1 MSNLDQIAKLSGFSK
16 ATVSRVLN
24 HSPHVSQATR
34 DIIMKIMEEL
44 DYVPNGNAISLSKG
58 QTLQIGMVTEGIN
71 EVMLPFLNS
80 FVETA
85 SQYGYQTIIYT
96 SGGDPAKELQAF
108 EDMRRK
114 RVDALVIST
123 CVNDQ
128 ALLGSYCKYGPIVS
142 WQRMELQ
149 EIQSVAMNQYDGYML
164 GLEHVIKQG
173 YTRIANAFGRP
184 TSMNTSGRMQAFN
197 DIARKY
203 SLPVNPDWSCAGIHS
218 IRQGEQLVRE
228 LLLNTG
234 ERPNALLCANDLV
247 AAGVLNEARRLKV
260 KVPEELAIVGF
271 DNTELAHTLGI
282 TSIYNPI
289 AAQAQ
294 NAFHL
299 ILGKL
304 KSAEAEQQQLQFQL
318 VKRATT

>member
-34 DIIMKIMEEL
+34 EIIMKIMEEL

-85 SQYGYQTIIYT
+85 SLHGYQTIIYT

-123 CVNDQ
+123 CVNDL

-142 WQRMELQ
+142 WQRMELP

-164 GLEHVIKQG
+164 GLEHVVGQG
-173 YTRIANAFGRP
+173 YRRIANAFGRP
-184 TSMNTSGRMQAFN
+184 ASMNTSGRMQAFQ

-203 SLPVNPDWSCAGIHS
+203 DLPVNPDWSPTGIYS

-228 LLLNTG
+228 LLQNTG
-234 ERPNALLCANDLV
+234 VRPDAILCANDLV

-260 KVPEELAIVGF
+260 KVPEELAVVGF

-299 ILGKL
+299 ILGRL
-304 KSAEAEQQQLQFQL
+304 KDTEEEQQQLEYQL
-318 VKRATT
+318 VKRSTT

>member
-34 DIIMKIMEEL
+34 DTIMKIMEEL

-85 SQYGYQTIIYT
+85 SRHGYQTIIYT

-123 CVNDQ
+123 CVNDL
-128 ALLGSYCKYGPIVS
+128 ALLGSYCKYGPMVS
-142 WQRMELQ
+142 WQRMEIP

-164 GLEHVIKQG
+164 GLEHVIAQG
-173 YTRIANAFGRP
+173 YRRIANAFGRP
-184 TSMNTSGRMQAFN
+184 ASMNTSGRMQAFQ

-203 SLPVNPDWSCAGIHS
+203 NLQVHPDWSLAGIYS
-218 IRQGEQLVRE
+218 IRQGEQWVRE
-228 LLLNTG
+228 LLQHTG
-234 ERPNALLCANDLV
+234 EHPDVILCANDLV

-260 KVPEELAIVGF
+260 KVPEELAVVGF

-282 TSIYNPI
+282 TSIDNPI

-299 ILGKL
+299 ILGRL
-304 KSAEAEQQQLQFQL
+304 KDTEEQQQRLEYQL

>member
-85 SQYGYQTIIYT
+85 SQHGYQTIIYT
-96 SGGDPAKELQAF
+96 SGGDPVKELQAF

-128 ALLGSYCKYGPIVS
+128 VLLSSYCKYGPIVS
-142 WQRMELQ
+142 WQRMELP

-164 GLEHVIKQG
+164 GLEHVIGQG

-184 TSMNTSGRMQAFN
+184 TSMNTSGRLQAYQ

-203 SLPVNPDWSCAGIHS
+203 ALPVNPDWSPTGIYS
-218 IRQGEQLVRE
+218 IRQGEQLVRK
-228 LLLNTG
+228 LLLSDR
-234 ERPNALLCANDLV
+234 ERPRVILCANDLV
-247 AAGVLNEARRLKV
+247 AAGALNEARRLKV
-260 KVPEELAIVGF
+260 RVPEELAIVGF

-294 NAFHL
+294 NAFQL
-299 ILGKL
+299 ILGRL
-304 KSAEAEQQQLQFQL
+304 KGTETEQQQLQFQL
-318 VKRATT
+318 VKRSTT

>member
-24 HSPHVSQATR
+24 RSPHVSQATR
-34 DIIMKIMEEL
+34 EMILKIMEEL
-44 DYVPNGNAISLSKG
+44 DYVPNGNAISLSTG
-58 QTLQIGMVTEGIN
+58 ETMQIGMVTEGIN

-85 SQYGYQTIIYT
+85 SQHGYQTIIYT

-142 WQRMELQ
+142 WQRMELP

-164 GLEHVIKQG
+164 GLEHLIEKG
-173 YTRIANAFGRP
+173 YTRIANAWGRP
-184 TSMNTSGRMQAFN
+184 ASMNTSGRIQAYRDASRN
-197 DIARKY
+197 Y
-203 SLPVNPDWSCAGIHS
+203 QLEVNPEWSQTGIFS
-218 IRQGEQLVRE
+218 IRQGEELIRR
-228 LLLNTG
+228 LLLSPG
-234 ERPNALLCANDLV
+234 GHPNAILCANDMV
-247 AAGVLNEARRLKV
+247 AAGVLSEAHRLKV
-260 KVPEELAIVGF
+260 KVPEELAVVGF

-282 TSIYNPI
+282 TSIDNPI

-294 NAFHL
+294 NALHL

-304 KSAEAEQQQLQFQL
+304 KGIEAEQEPLGFLL
-318 VKRATT
+318 VPRETT

>member
-1 MSNLDQIAKLSGFSK
+1 MSNLDHIAKLSGFSK

-24 HSPHVSQATR
+24 HSPHVSEATR
-34 DIIMKIMEEL
+34 NKIMAIMDEL

-58 QTLQIGMVTEGIN
+58 QTEQIGMVTEGIN

-80 FVETA
+80 FVEAA
-85 SQYGYQTIIYT
+85 SRHGYQTIIYT

-114 RVDALVIST
+114 RVDALVITT

-128 ALLGSYCKYGPIVS
+128 NLLGSFCKYGPIVS
-142 WQRMELQ
+142 WQRMELPQ
-149 EIQSVAMNQYDGYML
+149 IQSVAMDQYGGYML
-164 GLEHVIKQG
+164 GLEHVIARG

-184 TSMNTSGRMQAFN
+184 TSINTSGRNQAFQ

-203 SLPVNPDWSCAGIHS
+203 GLNVNPDWSPAGIHS

-228 LLLNTG
+228 LMQCAG
-234 ERPNALLCANDLV
+234 DRPNAILCANDLV
-247 AAGVLNEARRLKV
+247 AAGVLNEARRLQV

-282 TSIYNPI
+282 TSINNPI
-289 AAQAQ
+289 AAQAE
-294 NAFHL
+294 NAFRL
-299 ILGKL
+299 ILSRL
-304 KSAEAEQQQLQFQL
+304 KGTEAEQQQLEFGL
-318 VKRATT
+318 VQRATT

>member
-34 DIIMKIMEEL
+34 DTIMKIMEEL

-58 QTLQIGMVTEGIN
+58 QTEQIGMVTEGIN

-123 CVNDQ
+123 CVNDLE
-128 ALLGSYCKYGPIVS
+128 LLSSYGKYGPIVS
-142 WQRMELQ
+142 WQRMERP

-173 YTRIANAFGRP
+173 YRRIANAFGRP
-184 TSMNTSGRMQAFN
+184 TSMNTSGRMQAYQ
-197 DIARKY
+197 DIVRKY
-203 SLPVNPDWSCAGIHS
+203 ALPVQPDWSPTGIYS

-228 LLLNTG
+228 LLLNPG
-234 ERPNALLCANDLV
+234 ERPNVILCANDLV
-247 AAGVLNEARRLKV
+247 AAGVLNEARRMGV
-260 KVPEELAIVGF
+260 KVPEELAVVGF

-294 NAFHL
+294 NAFLL
-299 ILGKL
+299 ILGRL
-304 KSAEAEQQQLQFQL
+304 KGTEAEQQQLEFQL